1 MNTSCTEILNH
12 IEGIECF
19 QRERHELYLLPFSNL
34 RKSVSRIASKLD
46 EVSKACRPDEH
57 VIKIRNLMAEWLS
70 TPVIFNNEIT
80 KVIENLGK
88 TDEVRN
94 KYGAELSS
102 SCSMALAAVA
112 VLQTQENPMR
122 VLMQRIVAEQL
133 KEGMRVK
140 ILCDYRQQDT
150 FVSAISNI
158 CPKEVGEHMLIT
170 NLTNYCQSSVF
181 DTLIKTGP
189 LRTWGWASAPE
200 AIINAPRYKKLIQLV
215 WAGNSDEPEFGCI
228 NPESASRTE
237 NDQKK
242 VSQENS
248 FNICNGIIWNTK
260 RIRTVADEKEDEIK
274 FQEHE
279 NELSN
284 NYNGASKETQKALFV
299 LISPDQGIFY
309 PPNSQVLSYDTSL
322 SSENPVQVRCVSD
335 ELLPGAYIIVP
346 ILKEQPEQKVINNI
360 QDNTSEIWKNL
371 LRKEYYAT
379 KKQLCT
385 ILEYKGIKLENLL
398 GCIERWLQP
407 ASNVISAPQSKEH
420 FEKLMIYLGL
430 NNEKGIE
437 WCKRAWDDVRRSRGE
452 AIQDGRIAHEEM
464 ETELAYVLNQD
475 IENLKKHLQS
485 NESIKYKIPTWSK
498 HVGDLHLYQIT
509 NIQDGYRVD
518 SNELYKFHNSKDI
531 QRWRV

>member
-1 MNTSCTEILNH
+1 MNTSCTEILDH

-34 RKSVSRIASKLD
+34 RKSVRTIANKLD
-46 EVSKACRPDEH
+46 EVSEACPLQEH

-102 SCSMALAAVA
+102 SCSIALAAAA

-122 VLMQRIVAEQL
+122 VLMQRLVAEQL

-150 FVSAISNI
+150 FASAICNI
-158 CPKEVGEHMLIT
+158 CPKEISEHMFIT
-170 NLTNYCQSSVF
+170 NLANYCQSSLF

-215 WAGNSDEPEFGCI
+215 WAGNSDEPDFGCI
-228 NPESASRTE
+228 NLESTSRTV
-237 NDQKK
+237 NDQNKY
-242 VSQENS
+242 SQENTI
-248 FNICNGIIWNTK
+248 NICNGIIWNTK
-260 RIRTVADEKEDEIK
+260 RIETVSDEKKDELK
-274 FQEHE
+274 TQEHE
-279 NELSN
+279 NELLN
-284 NYNGASKETQKALFV
+284 NYNGANKETQKALFV
-299 LISPDQGIFY
+299 LIGPDQGIFY

-322 SSENPVQVRCVSD
+322 GSKNPVQVRCVCD

-346 ILKEQPEQKVINNI
+346 TLKNQPEQEVLNNV
-360 QDNTSEIWKNL
+360 QDHTSETWKHL
-371 LRKEYYAT
+371 LRKEYDAS
-379 KKQLCT
+379 KNQLCT
-385 ILEYKGIKLENLL
+385 ILEYKGIKLENLS

-420 FEKLMIYLGL
+420 FGKLMIFLGL

-452 AIQDGRIAHEEM
+452 AIQDGRIAHDEM
-464 ETELAYVLNQD
+464 ETELAYVLNHD
-475 IENLKKHLQS
+475 IENLKKQLQN

-498 HVGDLHLYQIT
+498 LVGDLHLYQIT

-518 SNELYKFHNSKDI
+518 SNELYKYHNSKDI

>member
-1 MNTSCTEILNH
+1 MNTSCTEILDH
-12 IEGIECF
+12 IAGIECF

-34 RKSVSRIASKLD
+34 RKSVRTIASKLE
-46 EVSKACRPDEH
+46 EVSEVRPLEEH

-88 TDEVRN
+88 TDEVRD

-102 SCSMALAAVA
+102 SCSMALAAAA

-122 VLMQRIVAEQL
+122 VLMQRLVAEQI
-133 KEGMRVK
+133 KEGMRIK

-150 FVSAISNI
+150 FASAISNI
-158 CPKEVGEHMLIT
+158 CPKDRSEHMFVTSLA
-170 NLTNYCQSSVF
+170 NYCQSSVF

-200 AIINAPRYKKLIQLV
+200 AIINAPRFKKLIQMV
-215 WAGNSDEPEFGCI
+215 WAGNSDEPDFGCI
-228 NPESASRTE
+228 NLESASRIV

-242 VSQENS
+242 LSPENTI
-248 FNICNGIIWNTK
+248 NICNGIIWNTK
-260 RIRTVADEKEDEIK
+260 RIESVADEKKDELQI
-274 FQEHE
+274 QEHE
-279 NELSN
+279 NELFTHYDS
-284 NYNGASKETQKALFV
+284 ASEETQKALFV
-299 LISPDQGIFY
+299 LIGPDQGIFY

-322 SSENPVQVRCVSD
+322 GLKDPVQVRCVSD
-335 ELLPGAYIIVP
+335 ELLPGAYIIIP
-346 ILKEQPEQKVINNI
+346 ILKDQPEQEVLNNVE
-360 QDNTSEIWKNL
+360 DHTSEIWKHQ
-371 LRKEYYAT
+371 LRKEYCAS
-379 KKQLCT
+379 KNQLCT

-398 GCIERWLQP
+398 GCIERWSQP

-420 FEKLMIYLGL
+420 FEKLMIFLGL

-452 AIQDGRIAHEEM
+452 AIQDGRIAHDEM
-464 ETELAYVLNQD
+464 ETELACVLNHD
-475 IENLKKHLQS
+475 IENLKKQLQN

-498 HVGDLHLYQIT
+498 LVGDLHLYRIT

-518 SNELYKFHNSKDI
+518 SNELYKYRNPKDI